1 MSMTT
6 QDMNALRHARAI
18 IENVAGRS
26 EFGRSINYIADK
38 WNDGRVVLGLYEAQE
53 GWNPN
58 ERAKYESEGAE
69 FLNNLNEHLHLDGYH
84 FDLTGVTEGK
94 LYFSRDAEVDPGKYA
109 FSSSDNEYSYNEEA
123 AYQQYLLNKAEVQK
137 KLGFMIGEAGIICN
151 EDASYDEKI
160 TGLLSLQEGV
170 GDSVSDAWTKFKNFL
185 AKVWAK
191 FNEFIARTLNSD
203 KNYLT
208 KYKDIILNKK
218 FQLENVEVDAD
229 YKVGVE
235 RLNSYQVRTPNAAAI
250 NQIVAE
256 NNPENMKAVQKL
268 VLPEYNPSSNIEFTD
283 FCKMYF
289 KGGDAA
295 KNGTKHSLT
304 EANVNMTDMF
314 NYCFNYDKIRNV
326 LNKNYGIMQKAGDA
340 FIAMAKDLDKNN
352 RGADG
357 KGPGGTQTGNANS
370 ASTGGGDAAST
381 GGASKP
387 TFTYKSNPPIST
399 KLTDPA
405 KRKEA
410 QDAITAYNKLP
421 DGTDDQKQKKQAAYD
436 QLKANKYII
445 ESSYFMTYLGIPIN
459 EDVSFGSSGT
469 GGTNAPSS
477 NVKADANK
485 VVPKGNVV
493 QHQGVNN
500 VKADGTVSASVD
512 AKDMDK
518 EAAGLTTKV
527 QMYCTA
533 SQNVFTGML
542 TAAETI
548 HKDYMKI
555 IKAHVQSYLGDK
567 ESPNTVASAGT
578 NFTGGTPNANAETIS
593 KLNNI
598 KTQIENERKGGNNA
612 NTINQLLQQAS
623 AVANEGN
630 TGRQIS
636 FSSEADI
643 ESYVKTSQDALDAQN
658 KAQGN
663 TNG

>member
-1 MSMTT
+1 MTT
-6 QDMNALRHARAI
+6 QDMNALRNARAI

-26 EFGRSINYIADK
+26 DFGRSINYIADK
-38 WNDGRVVLGLYEAQE
+38 WENGRVVLGLYEDQKE
-53 GWNPN
+53 
-58 ERAKYESEGAE
+58 EEGAE

-137 KLGFMIGEAGIICN
+137 KLGLMIGEAGIICS
-151 EDASYDEKI
+151 EATYDEKI
-160 TGLLSLQEGV
+160 TGLYALQEGV

-235 RLNSYQVRTPNAAAI
+235 RLNSYQVKTPNAAAI

-357 KGPGGTQTGNANS
+357 KGQGGTEDPNNPTVTPPKGKGGESITYTGSQGKITGSDGKTVNTNSYGPSTNAEIADLMNKGKDY
-370 ASTGGGDAAST
+370 ATAEREI
-381 GGASKP
+381 
-387 TFTYKSNPPIST
+387 NQ
-399 KLTDPA
+399 
-405 KRKEA
+405 KR
-410 QDAITAYNKLP
+410 T
-421 DGTDDQKQKKQAAYD
+421 
-436 QLKANKYII
+436 KANQKMN
-445 ESSYFMTYLGIPIN
+445 ESFIGYLGIPIT

-485 VVPKGNVV
+485 VVPKGNVI

-500 VKADGTVSASVD
+500 TNAAGQNTAHVD

-518 EAAGLTTKV
+518 EATGLTTKV

-593 KLNNI
+593 KLNDI
-598 KTQIENERKGGNNA
+598 KTQIENERNDKNNA

-623 AVANEGN
+623 AIANEGN

-658 KAQGN
+658 KTQANQGQ
-663 TNG
+663 G

>member
-26 EFGRSINYIADK
+26 DFGRSINYIADK
-38 WNDGRVVLGLYEAQE
+38 WENGKVVLGLYEDQKE
-53 GWNPN
+53 
-58 ERAKYESEGAE
+58 EEGAE

-94 LYFSRDAEVDPGKYA
+94 LYFSRDAEVDSGKYA
-109 FSSSDNEYSYNEEA
+109 FSSSNNEYSYNEEA

-137 KLGFMIGEAGIICN
+137 KLGLMIGEAGIICN
-151 EDASYDEKI
+151 EDASYSEKI
-160 TGLLSLQEGV
+160 SGLLNIQEGV

-326 LNKNYGIMQKAGDA
+326 LNKNYGIMQKSGDA

-357 KGPGGTQTGNANS
+357 NGPGGTEDPKNPTVKPKAKKIKGTAPVIAEADLKKDPQNNQPTEDAKKALKAYQDAVVSKDVNRIEATYNALTAHLN
-370 ASTGGGDAAST
+370 
-381 GGASKP
+381 
-387 TFTYKSNPPIST
+387 NPST
-399 KLTDPA
+399 K
-405 KRKEA
+405 
-410 QDAITAYNKLP
+410 KL
-421 DGTDDQKQKKQAAYD
+421 
-436 QLKANKYII
+436 
-445 ESSYFMTYLGIPIN
+445 EFEESYFMTYLGIPIN
-459 EDVSFGSSGT
+459 EDVSFGSKGT

-485 VVPKGNVV
+485 VVPKGNVI

-500 VKADGTVSASVD
+500 TNADGRNTAYVD

-578 NFTGGTPNANAETIS
+578 NFTGGTPNANAETIT

-658 KAQGN
+658 KAQANQGQ
-663 TNG
+663 G